1 MFKEDKGNYTAGW
14 ERTNKTSNMTSSP
27 WYYQSMSDL
36 GGLPFLG
43 VMGTYGGGGYSF
55 DLTFSN
61 VTESYLNPLKENSW
75 IDARTRA
82 IFVELA
88 IYSAQVNLFG
98 VATFLTEWIPTNGVM
113 YFNNIKVAR
122 LYRSGNDFDSVMLV
136 CEIFLAVFFAIFL
149 YTELKKIYKLR
160 KKYFKDPWNWL
171 EIFQI
176 ILILAGTAALFQRTS
191 FTQSAINQMKS
202 NPGMFIS
209 FIQATTW
216 DEIFG
221 YLLAFLVFFATMK
234 LLKLIRFNHRIY
246 LFTQTI
252 SRAAMPLL
260 SFLMVFA
267 IFYIAYSILFYALF
281 GPVLVEYS
289 SFLTTIKTLFNTVMG
304 AFDFEIVR
312 ENNRL
317 FGPIIF
323 FSFMMIMVMI
333 LMNVFL
339 TILMDSFA
347 EVQEDENLKSKDAE
361 VVDHMLH
368 QFKQFFVRTSKVD
381 DFSGN
386 DLSGTDD
393 CLPNEVECSRSDCET
408 STCQSPDENW
418 LEGSQQQLIRTA
430 KVQQGSFSSIE
441 NAPDYAQDRHDAI
454 YGNENS
460 PTWPSLVSLR
470 KEIEKYKSIQWDE
483 PGKIAT
489 DTSDCAESAHNDREL
504 SRKSSTASHPDDKL
518 CRNDSGRCTEYSQ
531 NIRSSISDKSLADMR
546 CGRESSSGYSSSV
559 LETENLNDKSE
570 RSVESRVSHY
580 YDLLDRA
587 VERLGY
593 RESDT
598 GASLASRAENESMD
612 PDLSRYYQLLE
623 KAAKE
628 HNQRGEDSLNT
639 EKFDFNDYQKCL
651 NNIGDNPTD
660 EGDGESDLEV
670 EPKLADLLGNF
681 ASVAIS
687 ELQEDQIFEQL
698 FITYITALNE
708 ISFEPDSVNMETK
721 LFKRFEEKSKWKY
734 TRHMYT
740 ES

>member
-1 MFKEDKGNYTAGW
+1 
-14 ERTNKTSNMTSSP
+14 
-27 WYYQSMSDL
+27 
-36 GGLPFLG
+36 
-43 VMGTYGGGGYSF
+43 
-55 DLTFSN
+55 
-61 VTESYLNPLKENSW
+61 
-75 IDARTRA
+75 
-82 IFVELA
+82 
-88 IYSAQVNLFG
+88 
-98 VATFLTEWIPTNGVM
+98 
-113 YFNNIKVAR
+113 
-122 LYRSGNDFDSVMLV
+122 
-136 CEIFLAVFFAIFL
+136 
-149 YTELKKIYKLR
+149 
-160 KKYFKDPWNWL
+160 
-171 EIFQI
+171 
-176 ILILAGTAALFQRTS
+176 
-191 FTQSAINQMKS
+191 
-202 NPGMFIS
+202 
-209 FIQATTW
+209 
-216 DEIFG
+216 
-221 YLLAFLVFFATMK
+221 
-234 LLKLIRFNHRIY
+234 
-246 LFTQTI
+246 
-252 SRAAMPLL
+252 
-260 SFLMVFA
+260 
-267 IFYIAYSILFYALF
+267 
-281 GPVLVEYS
+281 
-289 SFLTTIKTLFNTVMG
+289 
-304 AFDFEIVR
+304 
-312 ENNRL
+312 
-317 FGPIIF
+317 
-323 FSFMMIMVMI
+323 
-333 LMNVFL
+333 
-339 TILMDSFA
+339 MDSFA

-393 CLPNEVECSRSDCET
+393 CLPNEVECSRSECET
-408 STCQSPDENW
+408 STCHSPDENW

-441 NAPDYAQDRHDAI
+441 NALDYAQDRHDAI
-454 YGNENS
+454 CGNENS

-483 PGKIAT
+483 PGETPT
-489 DTSDCAESAHNDREL
+489 DTSNCAESAHNDREL
-504 SRKSSTASHPDDKL
+504 SRKSSIASNPDDML

-531 NIRSSISDKSLADMR
+531 NMRSSISDKSLADMR

-570 RSVESRVSHY
+570 RFVESRVSHY

-587 VERLGY
+587 VEKLGS
-593 RESDT
+593 RESVT
-598 GASLASRAENESMD
+598 GASLASRAEDESMD

-628 HNQRGEDSLNT
+628 HNQRGEDSLNA
-639 EKFDFNDYQKCL
+639 EKFDFNDYHKCL

-660 EGDGESDLEV
+660 EGDRESDLEV